1 MDENVASERNEVTI
15 KLPPRH
21 VRLSNANGEPYQITN
36 ADRTKSWDAVLC
48 TIPSG
53 TVMNGIDVSGYQF
66 KTFAKKW
73 NAEDVANGRE
83 SNVMVRADHDL
94 NLFKY
99 EENAEGEQ
107 VRHDMSLDPFK
118 VSKAI
123 KASREEYK
131 AQRNAARKPS
141 PSEVAL
147 AARQAASTAQE
158 PPVGQSQASHL

>member
-15 KLPPRH
+15 KLPPKH

-73 NAEDVANGRE
+73 NAE
-83 SNVMVRADHDL
+83 
-94 NLFKY
+94 
-99 EENAEGEQ
+99 GEQ

-131 AQRNAARKPS
+131 AQRDAARKPS